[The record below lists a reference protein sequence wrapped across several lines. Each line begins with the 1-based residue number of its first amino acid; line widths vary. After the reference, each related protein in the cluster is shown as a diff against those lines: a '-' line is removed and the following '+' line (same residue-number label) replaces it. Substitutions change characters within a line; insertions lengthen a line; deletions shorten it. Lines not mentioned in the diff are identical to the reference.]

1 MFDIT
6 KINKDVSV
14 LIVKGL
20 DGESPKK
27 VRDTLIGMREMTRV
41 PVVAVGEGVT
51 VDSMSD
57 DDLRKI
63 GLQRIP
69 EEQ

>member
-27 VRDTLIGMREMTRV
+27 VRDTLINMREMTRV